1 PERPHP
7 RGVSM
12 RLLSALLLLT
22 PLVAQ
27 EGGSGPRLGSDPL
40 EQIRFAPPGCWD
52 SLVLHAAPR
61 SQEPRLRSPGQA
73 TVEVWDLAPRES
85 RRTQTFSFYL
95 DTLRE
100 RLSRG
105 FQAPPP
111 SHQALELSEIMQEG
125 TTNPQKLDLTKVKSL
140 QERFNQLPPNG
151 TPQTIRR

>member
-1 PERPHP
+1 
-7 RGVSM
+7 M
-12 RLLSALLLLT
+12 RLLSALFLLT

-27 EGGSGPRLGSDPL
+27 EGGSGQRLPLGSDPL
-40 EQIRFAPPGCWD
+40 EQVRLAPPGCWD
-52 SLVLHAAPR
+52 SLLLHAAPR
-61 SQEPRLRSPGQA
+61 SVGQHQRPEGQA

-85 RRTQTFSFYL
+85 RGTQAFGFYL

-100 RLSRG
+100 RLSRD

-111 SHQALELSEIMQEG
+111 SHGAIELGELMSEG
-125 TTNPQKLDLTKVKSL
+125 TTSPQKLDLTKVKSL

>member
-1 PERPHP
+1 
-7 RGVSM
+7 M

-27 EGGSGPRLGSDPL
+27 EAGLGLRLGSNSL
-40 EQIRFAPPGCWD
+40 EQIRLAPPGCWD

-61 SQEPRLRSPGQA
+61 SLGPRLRTDGQA
-73 TVEVWDLAPRES
+73 TVEVWDLVPRES

-95 DTLRE
+95 DTLRQ

-111 SHQALELSEIMQEG
+111 SHGAIELGELMQEG
-125 TTNPQKLDLTKVKSL
+125 TTNPQKLDLTRVKSL

-151 TPQTIRR
+151 TPQTTRR

>member
-1 PERPHP
+1 
-7 RGVSM
+7 M

-27 EGGSGPRLGSDPL
+27 EAGSGPRLGSNPL
-40 EQIRFAPPGCWD
+40 EQIRLAPPGCWD

-61 SQEPRLRSPGQA
+61 AQEVRLRTGQA

-85 RRTQTFSFYL
+85 RAQSFSFYL
-95 DTLRE
+95 DTLRQ

-105 FQAPPP
+105 FQAPPA
-111 SHQALELSEIMQEG
+111 SHGAIELSEIMQEG
-125 TTNPQKLDLTKVKSL
+125 TTSPQKLDLTRVKSL